1 MKLIETLKARYQRAL
16 RDARAQAQE
25 EAHKAVGVWRAE
37 LLATVMADAGP
48 RLDARTPFGM
58 LARIAH
64 HRTGL
69 PPPSDPKPL
78 VKALR
83 KLYAL
88 TTPSERRVLADDVK
102 TALWALKHYS
112 PHRVTPGPVMR
123 VLLSARLIYRAWR
136 QDV

>member
-1 MKLIETLKARYQRAL
+1 MKLIDTFKARYQHAL
-16 RDARAQAQE
+16 RGARAQALSE
-25 EAHKAVGVWRAE
+25 THEAIAVWRAE
-37 LLATVMADAGP
+37 LLATLASSRGP
-48 RLDARTPFGM
+48 RLDAKAPFGM

-69 PPPSDPKPL
+69 PHPSVSKPL
-78 VKALR
+78 VRALR

-112 PHRVTPGPVMR
+112 PHCVTPGRVVR
-123 VLLSARLIYRAWR
+123 VLLSVRLIYRAWR